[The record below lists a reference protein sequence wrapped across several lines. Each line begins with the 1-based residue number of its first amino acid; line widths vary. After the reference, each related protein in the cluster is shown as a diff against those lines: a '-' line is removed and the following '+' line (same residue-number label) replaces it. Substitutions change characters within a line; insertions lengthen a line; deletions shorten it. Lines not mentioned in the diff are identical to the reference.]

1 MGETVRATVRGS
13 VWKINVAVGDV
24 VAAGEEVVILES
36 MKMEIPAEPEQGGT
50 VVSILCEEGESVEE
64 DQPLLEL
71 D

>member
-1 MGETVRATVRGS
+1 MAETVKATVSGT

-36 MKMEIPAEPEQGGT
+36 MKMEIPAEPESGGT
-50 VVSILCEEGESVEE
+50 VTSVLCEEGENVEE

-71 D
+71 E